1 MKRLVIATVV
11 LLGSALS
18 AYAHH
23 PDDTYHDMIR
33 PNGHARSDAVFY
45 SAVTACKRISHN
57 SIYAAD
63 SSAMKRCMLTR
74 GYQWQSTNW
83 VADRPTRSSPSSTVD
98 WTDFLQWQDS
108 PPPPVSDNPACP
120 NSLC

>member
-1 MKRLVIATVV
+1 VPPRRPRARRDDRGLAASILQCRKASNLRPSTADPCGERSGGHSMKRLVIATVV

-23 PDDTYHDMIR
+23 PDATYHEMIR

-57 SIYAAD
+57 SIYA
-63 SSAMKRCMLTR
+63 
-74 GYQWQSTNW
+74 
-83 VADRPTRSSPSSTVD
+83 
-98 WTDFLQWQDS
+98 
-108 PPPPVSDNPACP
+108 
-120 NSLC
+120 